1 MENARLKVCKV
12 RIRQVF
18 CPLEDVAG
26 KVREEFAHIE
36 KNIQP
41 GMRIAITAGSRGV
54 ANIALVIKTV
64 VECLREKGAEPF
76 IIPAMGSHGGA
87 TSEGQR
93 AVVEG
98 YGIIEEYV
106 GAPIRS
112 SLNVEKIDHMDN
124 PDLNIFMDKF
134 AWESDGVIAIN
145 RVKVHTDFHGAHESG
160 IVKMLTI
167 GLGKHAQ
174 ALAVHH
180 YGANGLRDYI
190 PLVSE
195 RVIRSGKILGAFA
208 LLEDGYDHTADVKAA
223 LPEEIFEVDHAFLE
237 RSRKMFAQLPF
248 REIDTMIVDLQ
259 GKELSGTGMDPNVIG
274 RIRIDGQ
281 ADCLPHVK
289 RLAVLNLSNG
299 SHGNAI
305 GVGLADI
312 TTRKLAEKIDWKVT
326 NENVITSGF
335 LARGFLPVVAENDRQ
350 AVAVAM
356 ATCGIPVTDQ
366 FRLVR
371 IRDTLHLGDAYVSP
385 ALLRELVESGRGEQ
399 IGEFAPIQFDEK
411 GNIVPF

>member
-1 MENARLKVCKV
+1 MDNTQVKICKV
-12 RIRQVF
+12 RLRQAS
-18 CPLEDVAG
+18 CPVEDLPA
-26 KVREEFAHIE
+26 KVRLEFSHIE
-36 KNIQP
+36 KNIRP
-41 GMRIAITAGSRGV
+41 NMRIAITAGSRGV

-64 VECLREKGAEPF
+64 VECLKERGASPF

-87 TSEGQR
+87 TAEGQR
-93 AVVEG
+93 AVLEG
-98 YGIIEEYV
+98 YGITEEYV
-106 GAPIRS
+106 GAPICS
-112 SLNVEKIDHMDN
+112 SLKVQKIDHIDDPNLNVYMDR
-124 PDLNIFMDKF
+124 F

-190 PLVSE
+190 PMVTE
-195 RVIRSGKILGAFA
+195 RVIRSGKVLGAIA

-223 LPEEIFEVDHAFLE
+223 LPEEIFEVDHEFLE
-237 RSRKMFAQLPF
+237 RSRSMFAQLPF
-248 REIDTMIVDLQ
+248 REIDSMIVDRM
-259 GKELSGTGMDPNVIG
+259 GKEISGTGMDPNVIG

-281 ADCLPHVK
+281 QDGFPHVK
-289 RLAVLNLSNG
+289 RLAVLDLSDG

-312 TTRKLAEKIDWKVT
+312 ATRRLAGKIDWKAT

-335 LARGFLPVVAENDRQ
+335 LSRGFLPVVAENDRQ
-350 AVAVAM
+350 AVALTM
-356 ATCGIPVTDQ
+356 ATCGIPVTED

-371 IRDTLHLGDAYVSP
+371 IRDTLHLSEAYVSP
-385 ALLRELVESGRGEQ
+385 ALLKELTETGRGEQ
-399 IGEFAPIQFDEK
+399 IGEFRPIEFDSQ
-411 GNIVPF
+411 GNITPF